1 MNIVA
6 STPEGLEDYLSQ
18 EIINLGGKNIK
29 KRKRH
34 ISFQCNYETFY
45 KLHFYSKIAFRF
57 YREVARFACLDRDD
71 LYNGIQSSFDW
82 VKWLPPN
89 KDFCV
94 QASGKSSLLNHSHFN
109 ALQVK
114 NAIVDLQNS
123 HWGQRSNVSVN
134 EPYLIIHLHISN
146 DEAIVSLQSTD
157 QSLHK
162 RGYRP
167 AIGNAPLKENV
178 AAGLIQITKWNGDRP
193 LIDLMCGSG
202 TFLIEAALQALKMP
216 LPIQKRYLFENWV
229 DFERELYSKLK
240 SEANQVSSVHR
251 NFFNIEGY
259 EINHEVYLQAKNNIN
274 MAGLSK
280 LITLHNKDF
289 AYLLNN
295 EQKGIVICNPPYGKK
310 LFKDKQDLIDL
321 YTKIGKILK
330 EKFSGWE
337 FWMLS
342 GNSELTQYLRLKSSL
357 KIPVSNGGLDC
368 RWIKYVI
375 R

>member
-82 VKWLPPN
+82 IKWLPTN
-89 KDFCV
+89 KEFCV
-94 QASGKSSLLNHSHFN
+94 QATGKSSLLNHSHFN

-114 NAIVDLQNS
+114 NAIVDLQYS
-123 HWGQRSNVSVN
+123 YWGKRSNVSVN
-134 EPYLIIHLHISN
+134 EPYLIIHLHLN
-146 DEAIVSLQSTD
+146 NEEAIVSLQSTD
-157 QSLHK
+157 KSLHK

-178 AAGLIQITKWNGDRP
+178 AAGLIQITEWNGDRP

-229 DFERELYSKLK
+229 DFEIELYNKLK
-240 SEANQVSSVHR
+240 SEANQVSLDHR
-251 NFFNIEGY
+251 NFLKIEGY

-280 LITLHNKDF
+280 FITLHNKDF
-289 AYLLNN
+289 EYLLNN
-295 EQKGIVICNPPYGKK
+295 DHKGIVICNPPYGKK
-310 LFKDKQDLIDL
+310 LFTDEQDLIDL

-330 EKFSGWE
+330 DKFSGWE

-342 GNSELTQYLRLKSSL
+342 GNSELTKYLRLKSSL

-368 RWIKYVI
+368 RWIKYII